1 MKDHPII
8 FSEAM
13 VAALLR
19 EVAKPGT
26 GKTMTRRLAHIV
38 EKPKKIRSVQYT
50 GARRCSPWQRVKPG
64 DLLWVREQHYRW
76 GRWYRDGKTKTGR
89 PRWRFRP
96 GRVTKALLG
105 VGGVVFADEAEAF
118 YFTPANK
125 KTAMGF
131 HKRPSIFLPRVLS
144 RITLTVVATKVERL
158 QAIRES
164 ECIAEGAEVMRLLG
178 NPVDDGPMV
187 VLKPHV
193 YGTPRTWFRELWCRL
208 HGAES
213 WDANPEVV
221 ALTFKVWDRSI
232 AAMKAAA

>member
-1 MKDHPII
+1 MAVKDHPVI

-13 VAALLR
+13 IAALLR

-26 GKTMTRRLAHIV
+26 GKTMTRRLAWT
-38 EKPKKIRSVQYT
+38 EGKAKKIRGVQMT
-50 GARRCSPWQRVKPG
+50 GFRRTSPWQRVKAG
-64 DLLWVREQHYRW
+64 DLLWVREQHWRW

-89 PRWRFRP
+89 PRWCFRP

-131 HKRPSIFLPRVLS
+131 HKRPSIFLPRALS
-144 RITLTVVATKVERL
+144 RITLTVISTKIERV
-158 QAIRES
+158 QEIS
-164 ECIAEGAEVMRLLG
+164 EADALAEGIATRNHSIKWPNGDPGEIDNVRA
-178 NPVDDGPMV
+178 
-187 VLKPHV
+187 
-193 YGTPRTWFRELWCRL
+193 RAFAQLWASL